1 MDMYDEEVEV
11 KNGREVETP
20 PNLDVSNAIHFIQS
34 DLQKLSDGEES
45 LEFPLSKMD
54 EKKLG
59 NGSVQKFQRPGSESS
74 GGSDSASEDLN
85 KRFAEGDFNPKD
97 YEHLEVPSDIK
108 EMFQYILRY
117 TPQKIDIEYRL
128 QPFIPDYIPA
138 VGDIDAFLKVLPPK
152 SLTGR
157 DDITPFIDSLGLTIL
172 DEPCGQQSE
181 PALLHM
187 KLRSVS
193 TVPHVQD
200 HPPAI
205 LKSPKDINRWIAE
218 IQALH
223 SNQPQQ
229 TLLYYEKNPINIDS
243 LMAEWPPV
251 LEKTFNELGF
261 PSVDLDCSLLE
272 YINIVCSL
280 LDIPLKGKTQADYIY
295 VLHTLFSLFA
305 AVKRP

>member
-1 MDMYDEEVEV
+1 MYDEEVEV
-11 KNGREVETP
+11 KNGREIETP
-20 PNLDVSNAIHFIQS
+20 PDLDVGNAIHFIQD
-34 DLQKLSDGEES
+34 DLQKLSDADES
-45 LEFPLSKMD
+45 LEFPLGKMD
-54 EKKLG
+54 ETKKGKVAL
-59 NGSVQKFQRPGSESS
+59 QKFSRPRSDSS
-74 GGSDSASEDLN
+74 GGSDSGSEDLN
-85 KRFAEGDFNPKD
+85 KKLSDGEFNPKD
-97 YEHLEVPSDIK
+97 YDHLDVPADIK
-108 EMFQYILRY
+108 EIFQYIVRY

-138 VGDIDAFLKVLPPK
+138 VGDIDAFLKVVAPK
-152 SLTGR
+152 SMSERT
-157 DDITPFIDSLGLTIL
+157 DVAPFIDSLGLTIL

-193 TVPHVQD
+193 TVPHVQN

-218 IQALH
+218 VQALH

-229 TLLYYEKNPINIDS
+229 MLLYYEKNPINIDT

-261 PSVDLDCSLLE
+261 PSVDLDCSLIE
-272 YINIVCSL
+272 YIDVVCSL

-295 VLHTLFSLFA
+295 ALHTLFTLFA

>member
-1 MDMYDEEVEV
+1 MEMYDEEIEV
-11 KNGREVETP
+11 KNGREIDTP
-20 PNLDVSNAIHFIQS
+20 PNLDVNNAIQFIQS

-45 LEFPLSKMD
+45 LMDFPLSRPD
-54 EKKLG
+54 DKKPASLKSF
-59 NGSVQKFQRPGSESS
+59 NRRESDTS
-74 GGSDSASEDLN
+74 GGSDSASEEIN
-85 KRFAEGDFNPKD
+85 KRFADGDFNPKD
-97 YEHLEVPSDIK
+97 FEHLEAPTDIK
-108 EMFQYILRY
+108 EMFQYIVKY

-138 VGDIDAFLKVLPPK
+138 VGDIDAFLKVISPVR
-152 SLTGR
+152 SLSGKENLN
-157 DDITPFIDSLGLTIL
+157 PFIDTLGLTIL

-193 TVPHVQD
+193 TVPHAQD

-205 LKSPKDINRWIAE
+205 LKSPKDLSRWIAE

-229 TLLYYEKNPINIDS
+229 TLLYYEKYPVNIDT
-243 LMAEWPPV
+243 LMAEWPPI

-261 PSVDLDCSLLE
+261 PSVDLDCSLIE
-272 YINIVCSL
+272 YINIVAGL